1 MALVELKD
9 IRKTYRVGDQEIA
22 ALDGVTLSIEAGEF
36 LAIIGPSGSGKSTLM
51 HLLGCLDSPTSGSLI
66 IDGVDVS
73 RASNNELAAMR
84 NAKIGFVFQSF
95 NLLPKFDVL
104 RNVELPMVY
113 AGVGAKIRR
122 DRAMEAIERVGLT
135 NRMHNTPLQLSG
147 GQCQRVA
154 IARAIVNNPKI
165 VFADEPTGNLD
176 SHTGESILTLFRELA
191 DSGRTIVIV
200 THDNTIAARLPRRI
214 EMRDGRI
221 RIGVEANTSNTAP
234 LIPIAADSVTK
245 EGSAL

>member
-1 MALVELKD
+1 MALVELHD

-22 ALDGVTLSIEAGEF
+22 ALDGITLSIDAGEF

-51 HLLGCLDSPTSGSLI
+51 HLLGCLDSPTSGSLV

-73 RASNNELAAMR
+73 RASSNQLAAMR

-113 AGVGAKIRR
+113 AGVPAKVRR
-122 DRAMEAIERVGLT
+122 ERAMAAIERVDLLH
-135 NRMHNTPLQLSG
+135 RVHNTPLQLSG

-154 IARAIVNNPKI
+154 IARAIVNDPKI

-176 SHTGESILTLFRELA
+176 SHTGEAILTLFRELA
-191 DSGRTIVIV
+191 ESGRTIVIV
-200 THDNTIAARLPRRI
+200 THDNGIAARLPRRI

-221 RIGVEANTSNTAP
+221 RVGVEAAVSATTP
-234 LIPIAADSVTK
+234 LISPAHPGEEA
-245 EGSAL
+245 GA

>member
-1 MALVELKD
+1 MPLVELHD
-9 IRKTYRVGDQEIA
+9 IRKTYRVGDQDIA

-36 LAIIGPSGSGKSTLM
+36 LGIIGPSGSGKSTLM
-51 HLLGCLDSPTSGSLI
+51 HLLGCLDTPTSGKLI

-73 RASNNELAAMR
+73 NASDDELARMR

-113 AGVGAKIRR
+113 AGVSAKIRHE
-122 DRAMEAIERVGLT
+122 RAVAAIERVGLAH
-135 NRMHNTPLQLSG
+135 RMHNTPLQLSG

-176 SHTGESILTLFRELA
+176 SHTGETILGLFRELA
-191 DSGRTIVIV
+191 ASGRTIVIV
-200 THDNTIAARLPRRI
+200 THDNSIAARLPRRI

-221 RIGVEANTSNTAP
+221 RVGVEAQVSSSTPLAP
-234 LIPIAADSVTK
+234 IQDSAAAG
-245 EGSAL
+245 EEAGR

>member
-1 MALVELKD
+1 MALVELYD
-9 IRKTYRVGDQEIA
+9 IRKTYRVGEQEIA

-51 HLLGCLDSPTSGSLI
+51 HLLGCLDTPTSGRLV
-66 IDGVDVS
+66 IDGVDIS
-73 RASNNELAAMR
+73 RASNNQLSAMR
-84 NAKIGFVFQSF
+84 NSKIGFVFQSF

-113 AGVGAKIRR
+113 AGVNAKVRR
-122 DRAMEAIERVGLT
+122 ERAMEAIERVGLT
-135 NRMHNTPLQLSG
+135 NRIHNTPLQLSG

-176 SHTGESILTLFRELA
+176 SHTGEAILTLFRELA
-191 DSGRTIVIV
+191 ASGRTIVIV

-221 RIGVEANTSNTAP
+221 RIGVEAQVSNTAP
-234 LIPIAADSVTK
+234 LAPSSTQPAT
-245 EGSAL
+245 L

>member
-1 MALVELKD
+1 MALVELHD

-36 LAIIGPSGSGKSTLM
+36 LCIIGPSGSGKSTLM
-51 HLLGCLDSPTSGSLI
+51 HLLGCLDTPTSGSLI

-73 RASNNELAAMR
+73 RANDDQLAAMR

-113 AGVGAKIRR
+113 AGVNAKTRR
-122 DRAMEAIERVGLT
+122 ERAVAAIERVGLAH
-135 NRMHNTPLQLSG
+135 RMHNTPLQLSG

-154 IARAIVNNPKI
+154 IARAIVNDPKI

-176 SHTGESILTLFRELA
+176 SHTGEAILTLFRELA

-221 RIGVEANTSNTAP
+221 RVGVEAAVSNTAP
-234 LIPIAADSVTK
+234 LAPGAAAGE
-245 EGSAL
+245 EGRP

>member
-1 MALVELKD
+1 MALVELHD
-9 IRKTYRVGDQEIA
+9 IRKTYHVGDQEIA
-22 ALDGVTLSIEAGEF
+22 ALDGITLSIEAGEF

-51 HLLGCLDSPTSGSLI
+51 HLLGCLDTPTSGSLV

-113 AGVGAKIRR
+113 AGVPGKVRR
-122 DRAMEAIERVGLT
+122 ERAMAAIERVDLMH
-135 NRMHNTPLQLSG
+135 RVHNTPLQLSG

-176 SHTGESILTLFRELA
+176 SHTGEAILTLFRELA
-191 DSGRTIVIV
+191 AAGRTVVIV
-200 THDNTIAARLPRRI
+200 THDNNIAARLPRRI
-214 EMRDGRI
+214 EMRDGQI
-221 RIGVEANTSNTAP
+221 RVGVDAAVSNTAP
-234 LIPIAADSVTK
+234 LLPVLPPG
-245 EGSAL
+245 EGAGA

>member
-1 MALVELKD
+1 MALVELTD
-9 IRKTYRVGDQEIA
+9 IRKVYRVGDQDIA

-51 HLLGCLDSPTSGSLI
+51 HLLGCLDTPTSGQLL

-73 RASNNELAAMR
+73 RASNNALAAMR
-84 NAKIGFVFQSF
+84 NSKIGFVFQSF

-113 AGVGAKIRR
+113 AGVPAKVRR
-122 DRAMEAIERVGLT
+122 ERALEAIERVGLT

-176 SHTGESILTLFRELA
+176 SHTGEAILTLFRELSE
-191 DSGRTIVIV
+191 SGRTIIIV
-200 THDNTIAARLPRRI
+200 THDNSIAARLPRRI

-221 RIGVEANTSNTAP
+221 RVGVEANVTSTAP
-234 LIPIAADSVTK
+234 LLAASR
-245 EGSAL
+245 EGGAS